1 MNDPPRDHRKH
12 QESSGLRHA
21 IAPDRLGTGGI
32 RPARRLRPKGARSDR
47 MAAQGRRMPPQEKRV
62 VRGKGRI
69 PTSRAIRTGHGNFPS
84 YNCFYYIKL
93 CRAVM
98 TKKAATGRFPANRE
112 CRKMHFPRAGRVSSR
127 CPWIKTLVQNVARR
141 WTNVSACR
149 SGHTGWVD
157 GGTSPRRTLKAQDA
171 HHGYGQHFGSGIHP
185 SADQDR

>member
-1 MNDPPRDHRKH
+1 MPPPRDHRKH

-149 SGHTGWVD
+149 SRHTGWVD

>member
-1 MNDPPRDHRKH
+1 MPPREIIESIKKARDFAMQSLRTDWAQAGSDPPADCVQRGHEATEWLRKV
-12 QESSGLRHA
+12 EEC
-21 IAPDRLGTGGI
+21 
-32 RPARRLRPKGARSDR
+32 
-47 MAAQGRRMPPQEKRV
+47 PPQEKRV

-69 PTSRAIRTGHGNFPS
+69 PTSRAIRTGHGKFPS

-93 CRAVM
+93 RRAVM

-171 HHGYGQHFGSGIHP
+171 HHGYGQYFGSGIHP